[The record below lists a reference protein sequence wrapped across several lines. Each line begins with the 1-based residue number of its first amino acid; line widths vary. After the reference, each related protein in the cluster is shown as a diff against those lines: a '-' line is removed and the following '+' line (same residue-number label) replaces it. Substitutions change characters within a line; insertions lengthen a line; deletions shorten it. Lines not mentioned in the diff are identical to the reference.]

1 MSRPPKVGET
11 VGEARE
17 AFLTARRYG
26 WREAMSIGRGSA
38 AWRSIMVSHRPH
50 RAIGLLQQFCERIA
64 ALKDGWQEQRRGLT
78 TNKNI
83 SDIFQ
88 RLRHAG
94 T

>member
-1 MSRPPKVGET
+1 MSAIVLIEP
-11 VGEARE
+11 
-17 AFLTARRYG
+17 
-26 WREAMSIGRGSA
+26 SA
-38 AWRSIMVSHRPH
+38 YCNSFVNE
-50 RAIGLLQQFCERIA
+50 LLHA
-64 ALKDGWQEQRRGLT
+64 KDGRQDQRPGLT